1 MQPEQNPYDFILNTN
16 EQPKPKLF
24 NTGGSKKNRI
34 ILIAGLFSLVFIA
47 FILISS
53 FLGGADKNLQT
64 KLLTIA
70 QEQTEI
76 IRVADLSKNE
86 KTVRDQNTLVF
97 AYNTSISLNT
107 SSQQVTKI
115 LSKNKKVDQKQL
127 ALKKDT
133 KTDELLKNAALNNT
147 YDETFK
153 DILKKQLTTY
163 QTNLK
168 DAYSSAKDPADKAV
182 LKNAYD
188 TATILLTN
196 D

>member
-1 MQPEQNPYDFILNTN
+1 MQPEQNPYDFILNTS

-24 NTGGSKKNRI
+24 NAGGSKKNKI
-34 ILIAGLFSLVFIA
+34 ILIAGLFSIIFIA

-53 FLGGADKNLQT
+53 FLGSADKNLQD
-64 KLLTIA
+64 KLLSIA
-70 QEQTEI
+70 QQQTEI

-86 KTVRDQNTLVF
+86 KTIRDQSTLIF

-115 LSKNKKVDQKQL
+115 LNKNKKVDQKQL

-163 QTNLK
+163 QTDLK
-168 DAYSSAKDPADKAV
+168 DTYSDAKDPADKLV

-188 TATILLTN
+188 AATILLTN
-196 D
+196 